1 MEALSLGQDG
11 AQGRDEGDSEAATTE
26 ENPDEPSSTNV
37 DTAASGKA
45 TYFFRIMPRSDHA
58 NAREEEMAGE
68 LGNFIKTINRCMID
82 INFRREPIFL
92 SDDELDSPKYAQYR
106 FAVAKIP
113 SLRTLRNL
121 FIGRVIHSSFDQW
134 KNDITNLLEFIINS
148 KHDNEKWK
156 KGAN

>member
-1 MEALSLGQDG
+1 
-11 AQGRDEGDSEAATTE
+11 
-26 ENPDEPSSTNV
+26 
-37 DTAASGKA
+37 
-45 TYFFRIMPRSDHA
+45 
-58 NAREEEMAGE
+58 
-68 LGNFIKTINRCMID
+68 MID

-134 KNDITNLLEFIINS
+134 KNDITNLLEFNINS